1 MTGPLVETKLF
12 LPAPRSGVVDRPRLS
27 EHLARRSGRVVLVSA
42 PAGFG
47 KTTLLASWTATVDTV
62 AWVSLDESDQD
73 PSTFWTY
80 VVTALDRASPGLGA
94 SALPLLHAGQQPT
107 DGLLAGVVNE
117 LSVLPGEVTLVLDD
131 YHLADGPRVRPG
143 MTFLVDHLPP
153 QLQLVL
159 STRADP
165 ALPLARL
172 RARGELTEVRAAD
185 LRFTTGE
192 AGAYLNDATGL
203 HLVDEDVA
211 VLEERTEGWVAALQL
226 AALSLQGRD
235 DASEFIAGFAGDD
248 RFVVDYLLE
257 EVLDLQPDP
266 VRRFLLATSI
276 LDHFTGPLCD
286 AVTGETGGKAM
297 LEQLDRAN
305 LFLVPLD
312 DRRRWYRYHHL
323 FGDLLRSRLLDEHDD
338 VADLHRRAS
347 VWHDQAGDP
356 VPAVQHSLAAGDLD
370 RAADLVELAVPELRR
385 NRQERTLRQW
395 IDQLPDTVVERRPVL
410 AMGFVGALMSSN
422 EFDDVGR
429 RLEVIEQM
437 LNDRNS
443 SHDPARDRGRAP
455 GGEGSAI
462 VVVDE
467 AELPRLPGC
476 VELYRAGLALVGGD
490 PAGCLA
496 HAHLAVDLAP
506 EGDDLTRASAA
517 ALVGLASWTLGDLQ
531 TAHRGY
537 TDAADGLRRLGY
549 VSDVLGCSTIL
560 ADLETTQGRL
570 RQAQRTYET
579 ALELAAGEDPRMR
592 GIRDIHTGLAEI
604 AVQRGDLAAAREH
617 LRRCDELGEAAGL
630 PRNPYR
636 WRVALAQLRDAE
648 GDRQAALDLL
658 AEAEQVYAG
667 DFAPNVRPVP
677 AMRAR
682 VLAAH
687 GALADALEWRRQAEV
702 SSNDDLS
709 YLREYEH
716 VTLARV
722 LLAQHNADGADG
734 ADQLLADA
742 LELLQRLQRAAEDGD
757 RAGTVIEVLA
767 LLALAR
773 QQAGDDEEA
782 LGTLERALMMSE
794 PEGHVQVF
802 AGGGQPMAALLT
814 ALDRR
819 RPGWPYVHQVLDAA
833 VQPARVGYATGATE
847 GGRSGQPATGGLV
860 DPLTGR
866 ERDVLRLLA
875 SELDGPAIARE
886 LVLSLNTVRTHTK
899 NIYAKLGV
907 TNRRAA
913 VARAHQ
919 LNLLSRTGSH

>member
-12 LPAPRSGVVDRPRLS
+12 LPAPRSGVVARPRLS
-27 EHLARRSGRVVLVSA
+27 GHLAREAGRVILVSA

-47 KTTLLASWTATVDTV
+47 KTTLLTSWLATAEPV
-62 AWVSLDESDQD
+62 AWVSLDEADQD

-80 VVTALDRASPGLGA
+80 VVTALDRALPGVGA
-94 SALPLLHAGQQPT
+94 GALPLLQAGQQP
-107 DGLLAGVVNE
+107 DEGLLAGVLNE

-131 YHLADGPRVRPG
+131 YHLADSAGVRSA

-153 QLQLVL
+153 QLLLVL

-185 LRFTTGE
+185 LRFTTDE
-192 AGAYLNDATGL
+192 AVAYLNDTTGL
-203 HLVDEDVA
+203 GLAADDIA

-226 AALSLQGRD
+226 AALSLQGRND
-235 DASEFIAGFAGDD
+235 PSGFIAGFAGDD
-248 RFVVDYLLE
+248 RFVVDYLVE
-257 EVLDLQPDP
+257 EVLDRQPEP

-276 LDHFTGPLCD
+276 LDRLTGPLCD
-286 AVTGETGGKAM
+286 AVTGEAGGKAM

-312 DRRRWYRYHHL
+312 DQRRWYRYHHL

-338 VADLHRRAS
+338 PAELHRRAS
-347 VWHDQAGDP
+347 DWHNRAGEP
-356 VPAVQHSLAAGDLD
+356 VPAVQHALAAGDLE
-370 RAADLVELAVPELRR
+370 RAADLVEMAVPELRR
-385 NRQERTLRQW
+385 NRQEGTLRLW
-395 IDQLPDTVVERRPVL
+395 IDQLPDAVVERRPVL
-410 AMGFVGALMSSN
+410 AMGFVGALMASN
-422 EFDDVGR
+422 EFDDVAR
-429 RLEVIEQM
+429 RLDIIERLLVGQ
-437 LNDRNS
+437 
-443 SHDPARDRGRAP
+443 DPSRGSAQDWRREP
-455 GGEGSAI
+455 GGGSPVI
-462 VVVDE
+462 VVVDQ
-467 AELPRLPGC
+467 AELTRLPGC

-490 PAGCLA
+490 PADCLA
-496 HAHLAVDLAP
+496 HARLAVDLAP
-506 EGDDLTRASAA
+506 EADELTRASAA
-517 ALVGLASWTLGDLQ
+517 ALVGLASWTAGDLEA
-531 TAHRGY
+531 AHRGY

-549 VSDVLGCSTIL
+549 VADVLGCSTIL

-592 GIRDIHTGLAEI
+592 GTRDIHTGLAEI
-604 AVQRGDLAAAREH
+604 AMERGDLAAAHEH

-636 WRVALAQLRDAE
+636 WRVALARLREAE
-648 GDRQAALDLL
+648 GDPAAALDLL
-658 AEAEQVYAG
+658 TEAERVYEG
-667 DFAPNVRPVP
+667 DFSPNVRPVP
-677 AMRAR
+677 AMGAR
-682 VLAAH
+682 MLAAH
-687 GALADALEWRRQAEV
+687 GDVPAALEWVRERGL
-702 SSNDDLS
+702 SPDDDLS

-722 LLAQHNADGADG
+722 LLARHASEDSEQV
-734 ADQLLADA
+734 LADA
-742 LELLQRLQRAAEDGD
+742 IELLQRLLATAEDGD
-757 RAGTVIEVLA
+757 RAGTVIEILA

-773 QQAGDDEEA
+773 RRAGENAEA
-782 LGTLERALMMSE
+782 LDALTRALLLAQ
-794 PEGHVQVF
+794 PESYVRVF
-802 AGGGQPMAALLT
+802 AAEGQPMAALLG

-819 RPGWPYVHQVLDAA
+819 RPGWSFLRRVLDAA
-833 VQPARVGYATGATE
+833 AQPTRTRDTVGKAEAV
-847 GGRSGQPATGGLV
+847 RSGQPGQQSPGGLV
-860 DPLTGR
+860 DPLTER

-886 LVLSLNTVRTHTK
+886 LVVSLNTVRTHTK

-913 VARAHQ
+913 VARARQ
-919 LNLLSRTGSH
+919 LNLLSPTGAR